1 MDGSAAE
8 GGHWEVCFDDDT
20 DMSVDKIWLATGSR
34 MDADSDPLLRQLLA
48 AHPIPLHCGLPD
60 VGQTLR
66 WSEEVPLYL
75 MGGMAGLQLGPDAA
89 NLAGGLRGAFRISA
103 ELKELLMKKNG

>member
-1 MDGSAAE
+1 MDFG
-8 GGHWEVCFDDDT
+8 
-20 DMSVDKIWLATGSR
+20 
-34 MDADSDPLLRQLLA
+34 
-48 AHPIPLHCGLPD
+48 LHCGLPD

-89 NLAGGLRGAFRISA
+89 NLAGGLRGAVRISA
-103 ELKELLMKKNG
+103 ELKELLMKKNE